1 MQDAIK
7 QIPTI
12 IFKQQFST
20 KDRRRNELHKKTSN
34 PVGKENKRQY
44 KEKLQLNKQ
53 K

>member
-20 KDRRRNELHKKTSN
+20 KDRRRNKLH
-34 PVGKENKRQY
+34 ERRQAIQLKR
-44 KEKLQLNKQ
+44 EQ
-53 K
+53 KIIQGETPAQ